1 MALKDDLASTVAQI
15 FKSTWSERKG
25 NVVPESSAL
34 QLGNDAVWLDGAVL
48 YADLAGS
55 TKLVDGNDSKF
66 AAEVYKAYLHCAAK
80 VVRDLG
86 GEVTA
91 YDGDRIMAVFLGAER
106 ATSALKCALK
116 LNAAVIDIVNPA
128 LAAQYPSIA
137 YRVRHGVG
145 VDVSSLLVARTGIR
159 GANDL
164 AWIGPAANWAAK
176 LSAIREEGF
185 TSYVTAAA
193 YQAAGTAAR
202 TSEGREMWESRTWNG
217 KSIYRSGWKWAV

>member
-1 MALKDDLASTVAQI
+1 MALKDDLVSTVAQI
-15 FKSTWSERKG
+15 FKNAWSERQG

-34 QLGNDAVWLDGAVL
+34 QLSNDAIRLDGAVL

-55 TKLVDGNDSKF
+55 TKLVDEHDSKF

-86 GEVTA
+86 GEITA
-91 YDGDRIMAVFLGAER
+91 YDGDRIMAVFLGADR
-106 ATSALKCALK
+106 ATNALRCALK

-128 LAAQYPSIA
+128 LAAHHPSAA

-176 LSAIREEGF
+176 LSAMREEGF
-185 TSYVTAAA
+185 ASYITAAA
-193 YQAAGTAAR
+193 YRAATPAAR
-202 TSEGREMWESRTWNG
+202 TTQGREMWEPRTWNG